1 MTPPDVRIPFRT
13 HPTASV
19 DSDSSPSA
27 PDEALASDVDFSAL
41 QGAADDIRTEVH
53 RLLVGQD
60 RMVDLLLTALLAD
73 GHVLIQG
80 VPGTAK
86 TLTARLLART
96 LDVDFTRIQF
106 TPDLM
111 PADILGTS
119 IFHPDDAEFE
129 FRKGPI
135 FSNVVLIDEINR
147 APAKTQ
153 AALFEVME
161 ERQVSAEGETFSLDA
176 PFLVLATQNPL
187 EHEGTYRLP
196 EAQLDRFLFRIEV
209 DYPSLAEETDILA
222 AHHEG
227 RTAKNLDVVGPV
239 LDADALAEYRAQVE
253 AEVHV
258 ETAIL
263 DYIARLAQATRDHAG
278 LSLGASPRGAVML
291 LRTAKAWAALD
302 GRGYVTPDD
311 IRAVAPSAL
320 RHRLL
325 LAPEQEMEGR
335 SVDDIIDRVFDQV
348 DVPR

>member
-1 MTPPDVRIPFRT
+1 VESDAFDPTP
-13 HPTASV
+13 A
-19 DSDSSPSA
+19 DSDSA
-27 PDEALASDVDFSAL
+27 LEPDADFEALR
-41 QGAADDIRTEVH
+41 ADADAVRDEIH
-53 RLLVGQD
+53 RLLVGQHQ
-60 RMVDLLLTALLAD
+60 MVDLLLTALLAD

-111 PADILGTS
+111 PSDILGTS
-119 IFHPDDAEFE
+119 VFHPDDAEFE

-161 ERQVSAEGETFSLDA
+161 ERQVSAEGETFPLEA

-196 EAQLDRFLFRIEV
+196 EAQLDRFLFRIDV
-209 DYPSLAEETDILA
+209 DYPSLGEETDMLA
-222 AHHEG
+222 AHHAG
-227 RTAKNLDVVGPV
+227 RTPKNLEVVEPV
-239 LDADALAEYRAQVE
+239 LAPDALATYRAQVE

-258 ETAIL
+258 EEALL
-263 DYIARLAQATRDHAG
+263 DYIARLARATRDHAA
-278 LSLGASPRGAVML
+278 LSLGASPRASVML

-311 IRAVAPSAL
+311 LRAVAPAAL

-335 SVDDIIDRVFDQV
+335 SVDDVIERVFDQV